1 MDWKDVLA
9 GISVPEGEENNDAE
23 PNQEAPQ
30 PKKPKGFGN
39 IKVVEEKKGRKG
51 KTATIL
57 YGFTC
62 DDEELQQIAKRL
74 KQSLGIG
81 GSARGGEILLQG
93 AVREK
98 AMALLKELKIEN

>member
-9 GISVPEGEENNDAE
+9 GLSVPAGEENNEAE
-23 PNQEAPQ
+23 NQQEAPEQ
-30 PKKPKGFGN
+30 KKPKGFGN

-62 DDEELQQIAKRL
+62 DDEELQQIASRL
-74 KQSLGIG
+74 KQGLGIG

-98 AMALLKELKIEN
+98 ALKMLKELKIEN